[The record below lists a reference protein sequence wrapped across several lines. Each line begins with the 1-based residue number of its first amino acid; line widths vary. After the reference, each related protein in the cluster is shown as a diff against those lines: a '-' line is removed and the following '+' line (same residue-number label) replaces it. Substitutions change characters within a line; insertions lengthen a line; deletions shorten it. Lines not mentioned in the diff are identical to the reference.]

1 MKQWTQRVA
10 AVVVGILIGGA
21 VMVGVAKPALEASIM
36 PKAAGAQVLSPA
48 RDTYVVEAVRKVG
61 PAVVGITNK
70 AYARDNFAQRVLV
83 DKGMGSGVIF
93 DANGYIA
100 TNYHVIEGA
109 QQIAVSL
116 ADGRTMN
123 GKVLG
128 ADPATDLAVVK
139 IDVSGLPTAE
149 FGDSDTLAAGEPAI
163 AIGNPLG
170 LEFSGS
176 VTVGV
181 ISALGRTIEVGDRRF
196 KLIQTDAAINPG
208 NSGGALVD
216 ADGRLIGINSAKIAA
231 AGVEGMGFAI
241 PINAARPILKTL
253 VEKGKVSRAYLGV
266 AVLDTNSAARLGYD
280 LQLDAGVYVAR
291 VEKDGPANRADIREG
306 DIILKINDTDINSV
320 ADLRSVLDNVP
331 VGAKVTVVISRDG
344 RKITVTPTVV
354 EMPS

>member
-1 MKQWTQRVA
+1 MKLWTQRI
-10 AVVVGILIGGA
+10 AVLLVGILVGGA
-21 VMVGVAKPALEASIM
+21 LM
-36 PKAAGAQVLSPA
+36 AGAGQATLKAGMMTPVAGAGSLSPA
-48 RDTYVVEAVRKVG
+48 RDTFVVEAVRKIG

-70 AYARDNFAQRVLV
+70 AYVRDNFAQRVLV

-100 TNYHVIEGA
+100 TNYHVVEGA
-109 QQIAVSL
+109 QQIVVSL
-116 ADGRTMN
+116 ADGRTFS

-181 ISALGRTIEVGDRRF
+181 ISALQRTIEVGDRRF

-208 NSGGALVD
+208 NSGGALVN
-216 ADGRLIGINSAKIAA
+216 ADGRLVGINSAKIAA
-231 AGVEGMGFAI
+231 AGVEGIGFAI
-241 PINAARPILKTL
+241 PINAARPILQTL

-266 AVLDTNSAARLGYD
+266 AVLDPAGAARIGYD

-291 VEKDGPANRADIREG
+291 VEKDGPAARVDIREG
-306 DIILKINDTDINSV
+306 DVILKINGSDINSV
-320 ADLRSVLDNVP
+320 ADLRAVLDNVP
-331 VGAKVTVVISRDG
+331 VGAKVTVVLSRGG
-344 RKITVTPTVV
+344 RSVTVTPTVS

>member
-1 MKQWTQRVA
+1 MKLWTQRI
-10 AVVVGILIGGA
+10 AVLLVGILVGGA
-21 VMVGVAKPALEASIM
+21 LMAGTGQATL
-36 PKAAGAQVLSPA
+36 KAGMMTPVAGAGTLSPA
-48 RDTYVVEAVRKVG
+48 RDTFVVEAVRKIG

-70 AYARDNFAQRVLV
+70 AYVRDNFAQRVLV

-100 TNYHVIEGA
+100 TNYHVVEGA
-109 QQIAVSL
+109 QQIVVSL
-116 ADGRTMN
+116 ADGRTVS

-181 ISALGRTIEVGDRRF
+181 ISALQRTIEVGDRRF

-208 NSGGALVD
+208 NSGGALVN
-216 ADGRLIGINSAKIAA
+216 ADGRLVGINSAKIAA
-231 AGVEGMGFAI
+231 AGVEGIGFAI
-241 PINAARPILKTL
+241 PINAARPILQTL

-266 AVLDTNSAARLGYD
+266 AVLDPAGAARIGYD

-291 VEKDGPANRADIREG
+291 VEKDGPAARVDIREG
-306 DIILKINDTDINSV
+306 DVILKINGSDINSV
-320 ADLRSVLDNVP
+320 ADLRAVLDNVP
-331 VGAKVTVVISRDG
+331 VGAKVTVVLSRGG
-344 RKITVTPTVV
+344 RSVTVTPTVS

>member
-1 MKQWTQRVA
+1 MKLWKQRIA
-10 AVVVGILIGGA
+10 ATVVGILIGGA
-21 VMVGVAKPALEASIM
+21 LMAGAGKLVPGADIMKPV
-36 PKAAGAQVLSPA
+36 AGAQVLSSA

-61 PAVVGITNK
+61 PAVVGISNK
-70 AYARDNFAQRVLV
+70 AYARDNFAQRVLIE
-83 DKGMGSGVIF
+83 KGAGSGVIF

-100 TNYHVIEGA
+100 TNFHVVEGA
-109 QQIAVSL
+109 QQIVVSL
-116 ADGRTMN
+116 ADGRTVG

-128 ADPATDLAVVK
+128 ADQATDLAVVK
-139 IDVSGLPTAE
+139 IDVTGLPTAE

-208 NSGGALVD
+208 NSGGALVS
-216 ADGRLIGINSAKIAA
+216 ADGRLVGINSAKIAA

-241 PINAARPILKTL
+241 PINAARPILQTL

-266 AVLDTNSAARLGYD
+266 AVLDPNAAARLGYD

-291 VEKDGPANRADIREG
+291 VEKDGPAYRSDIREG
-306 DIILKINDTDINSV
+306 DVILKINGSDINSV

-331 VGAKVTVVISRDG
+331 VGAQVTVILSRGG
-344 RKITVTPTVV
+344 RSLTVTPTVS
-354 EMPS
+354 EMP